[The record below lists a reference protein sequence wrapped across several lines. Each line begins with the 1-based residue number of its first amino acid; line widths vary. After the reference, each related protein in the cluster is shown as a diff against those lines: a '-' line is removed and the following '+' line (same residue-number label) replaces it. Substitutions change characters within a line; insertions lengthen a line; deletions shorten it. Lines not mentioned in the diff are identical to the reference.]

1 MVKSGVANDHES
13 WFEVLLGVLVSKSTW
28 DPLATAVVGTSV
40 GGELEDSSLSVG
52 AAGHDLN

>member
-13 WFEVLLGVLVSKSTW
+13 WFEVLLGVLIGKSTW
-28 DPLATAVVGTSV
+28 DPLSTAVVRAGV
-40 GGELEDSSLSVG
+40 GSELKDSSLSVW